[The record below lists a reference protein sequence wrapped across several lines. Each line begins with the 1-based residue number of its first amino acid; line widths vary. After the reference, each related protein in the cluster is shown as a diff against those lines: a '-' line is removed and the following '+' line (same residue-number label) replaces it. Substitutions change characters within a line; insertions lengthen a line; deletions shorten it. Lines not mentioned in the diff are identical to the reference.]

1 MSKTIMGPG
10 GDRLTGWKAM
20 WLLPFFMLTVL
31 TVSARPQLR
40 NLDIRVVLSANGD
53 AHITETRQMLIGSE
67 GTECYIVVGNLSG
80 SEVSDLQVTDET
92 GTQYEN
98 TGEWDINRSRREK
111 QNRCGI
117 VYKRSGYELCW
128 GLGESGE
135 RTYITSY
142 TVSRLLKGYEDAD
155 GFNYMFVAEDISPY
169 PDHVRLT
176 IVPADTTRLN
186 SENTHIWGFRYKG
199 EVNIIDGAIVAE
211 SSEPFSRNSA
221 MVVMAAFDK
230 GMFQPDDVRPG
241 AFEEV
246 KNEAFK
252 DSDYREER
260 SMWDKLIFGFF
271 IGLWILIGL
280 APIIYTIHRVW
291 KIWRAKRQ
299 INRNLMWYRDIP
311 YEGDLLHAN
320 GIINAYKYVNA
331 NYTNLLSAYI
341 LRLIYK
347 GALKVQQVT
356 DGKGKSS
363 QALVVVEQTDPEPTS
378 DQKDLKLERRLHSI
392 FKKAAGDDGILQAKE
407 LERYMEKYP
416 DRLKYFVQLL
426 HTDVSFDQAEHE
438 RKIGPNDRVSQLFGL
453 RKFLDEFTL
462 ANERHVQ
469 EVALWKDYLIYATL
483 FGNAE
488 QVLKEMKEINPE
500 YLKMDQVAQVVEQ
513 AVIIPSFTHSM
524 NYGTIRAQQY
534 QQQVNAR
541 RMSGGGGSVSWGG
554 GGGFSGGG
562 HGGGVR

>member
-1 MSKTIMGPG
+1 MCF
-10 GDRLTGWKAM
+10 
-20 WLLPFFMLTVL
+20 LPFYLLLVQP
-31 TVSARPQLR
+31 SEARPYLR
-40 NLDIRVVLSANGD
+40 NLDIKVVLSANGD
-53 AHITETRQMLIGSE
+53 ARITETRQMSIDSE

-92 GTQYEN
+92 GARYEN
-98 TGEWDINRSRREK
+98 MGEWDIDRSRREK

-117 VYKRSGYELCW
+117 VYKRDGYELCW
-128 GLGESGE
+128 GLGDSGD

-142 TVSRLLKGYEDAD
+142 TVSRLVKGYDDAD

-176 IVPADTTRLN
+176 IVPADTTRF
-186 SENTHIWGFRYKG
+186 SSDNTRIWGFRYRG
-199 EVNIIDGAIVAE
+199 EVNVIDGEIVAE
-211 SSEPFSRNSA
+211 SSEPFSRSSA
-221 MVVMAAFDK
+221 MIVMAAFQK
-230 GMFQPDDVRPG
+230 GMFQPADVRQG
-241 AFEEV
+241 KFEDVKDRAFE
-246 KNEAFK
+246 

-260 SMWDKLIFGFF
+260 SAWDKLIFGFF
-271 IGLWILIGL
+271 IAIGVLIGL
-280 APIIYTIHRVW
+280 APIIYTIYRVW
-291 KIWRAKRQ
+291 RIWRAKRQ

-311 YEGDLLHAN
+311 YDGDLLHAN

-347 GALKVQQVT
+347 GGLKVQQVS
-356 DGKGKSS
+356 DGKGNTSP
-363 QALVVVEQTDPEPTS
+363 ALVIVEQTDPEPTS
-378 DQKDLKLERRLHSI
+378 DQKDLKLERRLHAI
-392 FKKAAGDDGILQAKE
+392 FSKAAGDDGILQPKE
-407 LERYMEKYP
+407 LERYMVKYP
-416 DRLKYFVQLL
+416 DRLKYFVQTL
-426 HTDVSFDQAEHE
+426 HTDVPFDQAERE

-462 ANERHVQ
+462 ANERHVE
-469 EVALWKDYLIYATL
+469 EVALWKDYLVYATL

-488 QVLKEMKEINPE
+488 QVLKDMKKINPE
-500 YLKMDQVAQVVEQ
+500 YLKMDQVTQMVEQ
-513 AVIIPSFTHSM
+513 AVIIPSFTHSV
-524 NYGTIRAQQY
+524 NNGAIRAQQY

-541 RMSGGGGSVSWGG
+541 RMSGGGGTVSWGG

>member
-1 MSKTIMGPG
+1 M
-10 GDRLTGWKAM
+10 
-20 WLLPFFMLTVL
+20 
-31 TVSARPQLR
+31 
-40 NLDIRVVLSANGD
+40 
-53 AHITETRQMLIGSE
+53 
-67 GTECYIVVGNLSG
+67 
-80 SEVSDLQVTDET
+80 
-92 GTQYEN
+92 
-98 TGEWDINRSRREK
+98 
-111 QNRCGI
+111 
-117 VYKRSGYELCW
+117 
-128 GLGESGE
+128 
-135 RTYITSY
+135 
-142 TVSRLLKGYEDAD
+142 
-155 GFNYMFVAEDISPY
+155 
-169 PDHVRLT
+169 
-176 IVPADTTRLN
+176 
-186 SENTHIWGFRYKG
+186 
-199 EVNIIDGAIVAE
+199 
-211 SSEPFSRNSA
+211 
-221 MVVMAAFDK
+221 
-230 GMFQPDDVRPG
+230 
-241 AFEEV
+241 
-246 KNEAFK
+246 
-252 DSDYREER
+252 
-260 SMWDKLIFGFF
+260 
-271 IGLWILIGL
+271 
-280 APIIYTIHRVW
+280 
-291 KIWRAKRQ
+291 
-299 INRNLMWYRDIP
+299 
-311 YEGDLLHAN
+311 
-320 GIINAYKYVNA
+320 
-331 NYTNLLSAYI
+331 
-341 LRLIYK
+341 
-347 GALKVQQVT
+347 
-356 DGKGKSS
+356 
-363 QALVVVEQTDPEPTS
+363 VVEQTDPEPTS

-392 FKKAAGDDGILQAKE
+392 FQKAAGDDGILQAKE